1 MNDVPVEVAASAG
14 AAARAAPGPLTR
26 LWRTVT
32 LGPLEQ
38 RLFWIVVAGLLP
50 LILVSFGTLLY
61 SAQAQKRQQIQ
72 AAADTMRSVMA
83 AVDAEFRASLAS
95 LDALAA
101 SPRLRA
107 HDFNGFNAEARAL
120 LERRPSWAN
129 IVLSDPTS
137 QHVIN
142 ARLPL
147 QSPLPRAVDPGAVEA
162 TVRAGVPGVGNLI
175 WSPVLKMYVFA
186 VRLPIREGDT
196 IPYVLTAVLRPEAVL
211 EIVKRHVLPKGS
223 TAVVLDRRRVVVA
236 RTLNH
241 MSWVGKPPSQTLLS
255 LLDDV
260 DERASTI
267 TTTLEGVPV
276 YTVYHRSPESGWWAA
291 IGIPTTIVDAPV
303 IRSYLLL
310 GGSILVS
317 VMLGLGAAFY
327 TGRTV
332 TGPMRKLERAASA
345 VARGEA
351 PLPPETDLP
360 EIRQAVLALLAAHI
374 EREKLLHSER
384 QARLLEQNA
393 RLAAELANKTKDEF
407 LAMLGHEL
415 RNPLAAIATAA
426 QVLDHSE
433 HTRRKDAEQHAKA
446 IIRRQVRHL
455 SKLTDD
461 LLDAAR
467 VMMGKIVLERR
478 PIDLA
483 QVARNTVDT
492 MRNTGQLQRH
502 ECSTQ
507 LEPVW
512 INADPT
518 RIDQVVANLLTNAV
532 KYTPPP
538 GRIEVSVRREQG
550 EAWFSVRDSGL
561 GLEPELLTRIFDL
574 FVQGERGL
582 DRSQGGLG
590 IGLTLVRRIAE
601 LHGGRVEARS
611 EGAGKG
617 SEFIV
622 QLPAIDAPPEMTEPV
637 ATTRHSAR
645 RRIVLVEDNDDVR
658 AGLRVLL
665 EIEGH
670 EVLEAKDG
678 LQGVDTILREQAD
691 IAVIDIGLP
700 QLDGFSVARAVRS
713 RARYPVMLIAMTGY
727 GTRGDADRG
736 TQAGF
741 DAYLVKPVDGA
752 VLNELIARVTL
763 PASS

>member
-1 MNDVPVEVAASAG
+1 MNDAPVATVESGQVS
-14 AAARAAPGPLTR
+14 R
-26 LWRTVT
+26 LWRTIG
-32 LGPLEQ
+32 LGPLER
-38 RLFWIVVAGLLP
+38 RLFWVVVVGLLP
-50 LILVSFGTLLY
+50 LILLSFATLLY
-61 SAQAQKRQQIQ
+61 NAQAQKRQQIET
-72 AAADTMRSVMA
+72 AENTMRSVIA
-83 AVDAEFRASLAS
+83 AVDAELRASLAA

-107 HDFNGFNAEARAL
+107 RDFAGFYAEARAL

-137 QHVIN
+137 QHVMN

-147 QSPLPRAVDPGAVEA
+147 GMPLPRGIDPGAVEA

-175 WSPVLKMYVFA
+175 WSPVLEMYVFA
-186 VRLPIREGDT
+186 VRLPIREGDS

-211 EIVKRHVLPKGS
+211 EIVKRHVLPAGA
-223 TAVVLDRRRVVVA
+223 TAVVLDGRRIVVA
-236 RTLNH
+236 RTRNH
-241 MSWVGKPPSQTLLS
+241 ASWVGKPPSRTLLTM
-255 LLDDV
+255 LAR
-260 DERASTI
+260 DEEGAWGI
-267 TTTLEGVPV
+267 TTTLEGAPV
-276 YTVYHRSPESGWWAA
+276 YTVYHRSAESGWSAA
-291 IGIPTTIVDAPV
+291 IGIPTAIVDAPV
-303 IRSYLLL
+303 TRSYVVL

-317 VMLGLGAAFY
+317 VLLGLGAAFF

-332 TGPMRKLERAASA
+332 TGPMRKLERAAAS

-351 PLPPETDLP
+351 PMLPETDLP
-360 EIRQAVLALLAAHI
+360 EIRQAMLALLSAHI

-426 QVLDHSE
+426 QVLEHSE
-433 HTRRKDAEQHAKA
+433 QAQRQDVEQHAKA
-446 IIRRQVRHL
+446 IIHRQVRHL
-455 SKLTDD
+455 GKLTDD
-461 LLDAAR
+461 LLYAAR

-478 PIDLA
+478 PVDLA
-483 QVARNTVDT
+483 QVVRNTVDT
-492 MRNTGQLQRH
+492 LRNTGQLQRH
-502 ECSTQ
+502 ECSTK

-512 INADPT
+512 VNADPT
-518 RIDQVVANLLTNAV
+518 RVDQVVANLLTNAV

-538 GRIEVSVRREQG
+538 GRIEVSVRREG
-550 EAWFSVRDSGL
+550 GRAVFSVRDSGL
-561 GLEPELLTRIFDL
+561 GLEAELLPRIFDL

-601 LHGGRVEARS
+601 LHDGRVEARS

-622 QLPAIDAPPEMTEPV
+622 QLPAIEAPAEPGE
-637 ATTRHSAR
+637 APAIPRNSAR
-645 RRIVLVEDNDDVR
+645 RRIALVEDNEDVR
-658 AGLRVLL
+658 SGLRVLL
-665 EIEGH
+665 EMAGH
-670 EVLEAKDG
+670 EVLEASDG

-691 IAVIDIGLP
+691 IALIDIGLP
-700 QLDGFSVARAVRS
+700 HLDGYAVARAVRS
-713 RARYPVMLIAMTGY
+713 RARRPVMLVAMSGY
-727 GTRGDADRG
+727 GSEQDAERG

-741 DAYLVKPVDGA
+741 DAYMVKPVDA
-752 VLNELIARVTL
+752 AILSELIARVSIAATG
-763 PASS
+763 

>member
-1 MNDVPVEVAASAG
+1 MNDAPVAAVAS
-14 AAARAAPGPLTR
+14 GPVRR
-26 LWRTVT
+26 LWRTIA
-32 LGPLEQ
+32 LGPLER

-50 LILVSFGTLLY
+50 LIFLSFGTLLY
-61 SAQAQKRQQIQ
+61 NAQAQKRQQIQ
-72 AAADTMRSVMA
+72 AAENMMRSVIA
-83 AVDAEFRASLAS
+83 AVDAELRTSLAA

-101 SPRLRA
+101 SPRLRQR
-107 HDFNGFNAEARAL
+107 DFVGFYAEARAL

-137 QHVIN
+137 QHVMN
-142 ARLPL
+142 ARLPFGAA
-147 QSPLPRAVDPGAVEA
+147 LPHAVDPGAVEA

-186 VRLPIREGDT
+186 VRLPIREGDS

-211 EIVKRHVLPKGS
+211 EIVKRHVLPERA
-223 TAVVLDRRRVVVA
+223 TAVVLDGRRIVVA
-236 RTLNH
+236 RTRNQPE
-241 MSWVGKPPSQTLLS
+241 WVGKPPAQTLLTM
-255 LLDDV
+255 LEQ
-260 DERASTI
+260 DEEGAWGI
-267 TTTLEGVPV
+267 TTTLEGSRV
-276 YTVYHRSPESGWWAA
+276 YTVYHRSVESGWLAA
-291 IGIPTTIVDAPV
+291 IGIPVAIVDAPV
-303 IRSYLLL
+303 IRSYLVL
-310 GGSILVS
+310 GGSILAS
-317 VMLGLGAAFY
+317 VLLGLGAAFF

-332 TGPMRKLERAASA
+332 TGPMRKLERAAAS

-351 PLPPETDLP
+351 PMLTETALP
-360 EIRQAVLALLAAHI
+360 EIRQAMLALLSAHI

-426 QVLDHSE
+426 QVLEQSE
-433 HTRRKDAEQHAKA
+433 HAQRKDAEQYAKA
-446 IIRRQVRHL
+446 IIHRQVRHL
-455 SKLTDD
+455 GKLTDD

-483 QVARNTVDT
+483 QVVRNTVDT
-492 MRNTGQLQRH
+492 LRNTGQLQRH
-502 ECSTQ
+502 ECKTQ
-507 LEPVW
+507 LDSVW
-512 INADPT
+512 VNADPT

-538 GRIEVSVRREQG
+538 GRIEVSVRREYG
-550 EAWFSVRDSGL
+550 NAVFSVRDSGL
-561 GLEPELLTRIFDL
+561 GLEAELLPRIFDL

-601 LHGGRVEARS
+601 LHDGRAEARS
-611 EGAGKG
+611 DGAGKG

-622 QLPAIDAPPEMTEPV
+622 QLPAIEEP
-637 ATTRHSAR
+637 AASAETGAR
-645 RRIVLVEDNDDVR
+645 PRSAARLRIALVEDNDDVR
-658 AGLRVLL
+658 SGLRVLL
-665 EIEGH
+665 EMEGH
-670 EVLEAKDG
+670 EVLEARDG

-691 IAVIDIGLP
+691 IALIDIGLP
-700 QLDGFSVARAVRS
+700 HLDGYGVARAVRS
-713 RARYPVMLIAMTGY
+713 RARHPVMLIAITGY
-727 GTRGDADRG
+727 GSQEDADRG

-741 DAYLVKPVDGA
+741 DAYMIKPVDA
-752 VLNELIARVTL
+752 AMLNELIARVPLAATG
-763 PASS
+763 

>member
-1 MNDVPVEVAASAG
+1 MRLEYTQMNDSVERCVESASAL
-14 AAARAAPGPLTR
+14 RA
-26 LWRTVT
+26 

-50 LILVSFGTLLY
+50 LILLSFATLLY
-61 SAQAQKRQQIQ
+61 NAQAQRRQQIQ
-72 AAADTMRSVMA
+72 AAENTMRSVIA
-83 AVDAEFRASLAS
+83 AVDAELRTSLAA

-107 HDFNGFNAEARAL
+107 RDFAGFYAEARAL

-137 QHVIN
+137 QHVVN
-142 ARLPL
+142 ARLPFGA
-147 QSPLPRAVDPGAVEA
+147 PLPRAVDPGAVEA

-211 EIVKRHVLPKGS
+211 EIVKRHVLPEGA
-223 TAVVLDRRRVVVA
+223 TAVVLDGRRTVVA
-236 RTLNH
+236 RTRNQAA
-241 MSWVGKPPSQTLLS
+241 WVGKPPSQTLLEM
-255 LLDDV
+255 LER
-260 DERASTI
+260 DEEARGPSRRRSKARRSTPSI
-267 TTTLEGVPV
+267 IA
-276 YTVYHRSPESGWWAA
+276 RPESGWSAA
-291 IGIPTTIVDAPV
+291 IGIPTAIVDAPV
-303 IRSYLLL
+303 IRSYLVL
-310 GGSILVS
+310 GGSILAS
-317 VMLGLGAAFY
+317 VLLGLGAAFF

-332 TGPMRKLERAASA
+332 TGPMRKLERAAAS

-351 PLPPETDLP
+351 PMLPETDLP

-374 EREKLLHSER
+374 ERDKLLHSER

-426 QVLDHSE
+426 QVLDQSE
-433 HTRRKDAEQHAKA
+433 QTQRKDVEQHAKA

-455 SKLTDD
+455 AKLTDD

-467 VMMGKIVLERR
+467 VMMGKIVLDRR
-478 PIDLA
+478 PVDLA
-483 QVARNTVDT
+483 QVVRNTVDT
-492 MRNTGQLQRH
+492 LRNTGQLQRH
-502 ECSTQ
+502 ECVTQ
-507 LEPVW
+507 LESVW
-512 INADPT
+512 VNVDPT

-538 GRIEVSVRREQG
+538 GRIEVSVRREDG
-550 EAWFSVRDSGL
+550 EAVFSVRDSGL
-561 GLEPELLTRIFDL
+561 GLEPELLPRIFDL

-601 LHGGRVEARS
+601 LHDGRVEARS

-622 QLPAIDAPPEMTEPV
+622 HLPAIEAPAEAAEV
-637 ATTRHSAR
+637 RAVGAQLRASAHRAR
-645 RRIVLVEDNDDVR
+645 RGQRRR
-658 AGLRVLL
+658 ALRACVSCWRW
-665 EIEGH
+665 
-670 EVLEAKDG
+670 KD
-678 LQGVDTILREQAD
+678 TKCWRRRTACK
-691 IAVIDIGLP
+691 A
-700 QLDGFSVARAVRS
+700 STRS
-713 RARYPVMLIAMTGY
+713 C
-727 GTRGDADRG
+727 
-736 TQAGF
+736 
-741 DAYLVKPVDGA
+741 
-752 VLNELIARVTL
+752 
-763 PASS
+763 ASRPTSR